1 MSKKTTY
8 SKSIQNSKNAIL
20 SNMYLIL
27 NSRIILYFILIL
39 SIANLF
45 YLVTSLNYMLV
56 SIFILVGFITSFFSK
71 NMIVILCIALTI
83 TNILQFGDK
92 AALEG
97 FGEETSSND
106 TSDDTN
112 SDDVKS
118 DAIKSDA
125 IKSDA
130 IKSDAIKSDAIKSD
144 AVKSD
149 AVKSNTVKS
158 DAVKSDAVKSDI
170 DELISKS
177 TNTNSKN
184 TNPKNIDDILNSYKE
199 LLTLQGK
206 IQDGMH
212 NINGPLTEAE
222 DIIKRIST
230 KIGISV

>member
-112 SDDVKS
+112 SD
-118 DAIKSDA
+118 
-125 IKSDA
+125 
-130 IKSDAIKSDAIKSD
+130 

-149 AVKSNTVKS
+149 
-158 DAVKSDAVKSDI
+158 DVKSDAVKSDI
-170 DELISKS
+170 DDLISKS
-177 TNTNSKN
+177 TNTNSKNTNSKN

-222 DIIKRIST
+222 NIIKRMAN
-230 KIGISV
+230 KINVSV

>member
-112 SDDVKS
+112 SD
-118 DAIKSDA
+118 
-125 IKSDA
+125 
-130 IKSDAIKSDAIKSD
+130 
-144 AVKSD
+144 AV
-149 AVKSNTVKS
+149 NS
-158 DAVKSDAVKSDI
+158 DAVKSDAVKSDTIKSDTIKSDTLNSDAIKSDI
-170 DELISKS
+170 DDLISKS

-222 DIIKRIST
+222 NIIKRMAN
-230 KIGISV
+230 KINVSV

>member
-92 AALEG
+92 SALEG

-112 SDDVKS
+112 SD
-118 DAIKSDA
+118 
-125 IKSDA
+125 
-130 IKSDAIKSDAIKSD
+130 
-144 AVKSD
+144 AV
-149 AVKSNTVKS
+149 NS
-158 DAVKSDAVKSDI
+158 DAVKSDAVKSDTIKSDTIKSDTLNSDAIKSDI
-170 DELISKS
+170 DDLISKS

-222 DIIKRIST
+222 NIIKRMAN
-230 KIGISV
+230 KINVSV

>member
-112 SDDVKS
+112 SDAVKSDDVKSDTIKSNAVKSDTIKSDTLKS
-118 DAIKSDA
+118 DAIKSD
-125 IKSDA
+125 
-130 IKSDAIKSDAIKSD
+130 
-144 AVKSD
+144 
-149 AVKSNTVKS
+149 
-158 DAVKSDAVKSDI
+158 I
-170 DELISKS
+170 DDLISKS

-222 DIIKRIST
+222 NIIKRMAN
-230 KIGISV
+230 KINVSV

>member
-1 MSKKTTY
+1 
-8 SKSIQNSKNAIL
+8 
-20 SNMYLIL
+20 
-27 NSRIILYFILIL
+27 
-39 SIANLF
+39 
-45 YLVTSLNYMLV
+45 MLV

-112 SDDVKS
+112 SDDV
-118 DAIKSDA
+118 KSDA